1 MKRGEMMEEALT
13 RAEHN
18 EFVKR
23 IEAEE
28 HRQNRRLAEL
38 EESTKQINLLATSVE
53 KLAQS
58 IEMMVQEQHRQ
69 GERLETLENRDGEM
83 WRKVTGYVITA
94 IVGIVLGFIAT
105 QIGM

>member
-1 MKRGEMMEEALT
+1 MKRGEIMEEALT

-38 EESTKQINLLATSVE
+38 EESTKQINLL
-53 KLAQS
+53 
-58 IEMMVQEQHRQ
+58 
-69 GERLETLENRDGEM
+69 
-83 WRKVTGYVITA
+83 
-94 IVGIVLGFIAT
+94 VGGICIKNGI
-105 QIGM
+105 

>member
-1 MKRGEMMEEALT
+1 MEEALT

-18 EFVKR
+18 EFAKR

-28 HRQNRRLAEL
+28 HRQNRRIAEL
-38 EESTKQINLLATSVE
+38 EESTKQINLLVTSVE

-58 IEMMVQEQHRQ
+58 IETMVQEQHRQ
-69 GERLETLENRDGEM
+69 GERLEMLENRDGEM

-94 IVGIVLGFIAT
+94 IVGIALGFIAT

>member
-1 MKRGEMMEEALT
+1 MERGEIMEEALT

-94 IVGIVLGFIAT
+94 IVGILLGFIAT

>member
-1 MKRGEMMEEALT
+1 MEEALT

-38 EESTKQINLLATSVE
+38 EESTKQINLLVTSVE
-53 KLAQS
+53 KLYWDLSQLKSACKY
-58 IEMMVQEQHRQ
+58 I
-69 GERLETLENRDGEM
+69 L
-83 WRKVTGYVITA
+83 
-94 IVGIVLGFIAT
+94 
-105 QIGM
+105 

>member
-1 MKRGEMMEEALT
+1 MEEALT

-28 HRQNRRLAEL
+28 RRQNRRIAEL
-38 EESTKQINLLATSVE
+38 EESTKQINLLVTSVE

-58 IEMMVQEQHRQ
+58 IETMVQEQHRQ

-83 WRKVTGYVITA
+83 WRKVTGYVITV
-94 IVGIVLGFIAT
+94 IVGIALGFIAT

>member
-1 MKRGEMMEEALT
+1 MEEALT

-38 EESTKQINLLATSVE
+38 EESTKQINLL
-53 KLAQS
+53 
-58 IEMMVQEQHRQ
+58 
-69 GERLETLENRDGEM
+69 
-83 WRKVTGYVITA
+83 
-94 IVGIVLGFIAT
+94 VGGICIKNGI
-105 QIGM
+105 

>member
-1 MKRGEMMEEALT
+1 MEETLT

-23 IEAEE
+23 MEAEE
-28 HRQNRRLAEL
+28 HRQNRRIAEL

-58 IEMMVQEQHRQ
+58 IEMMVQEQQRQ

-94 IVGIVLGFIAT
+94 IMGIVLGFIAT

>member
-1 MKRGEMMEEALT
+1 MEEALT

-28 HRQNRRLAEL
+28 RRQNRRIAEL

-58 IEMMVQEQHRQ
+58 IETMVQEQHRQ

-83 WRKVTGYVITA
+83 WRKVTGYVITV
-94 IVGIVLGFIAT
+94 IVGIALGFIAT